1 MRQVV
6 AVLGVGGGALPVCL
20 HAQLPATHVDA
31 VELSPGVAA
40 AARAHFG
47 LVPDQVNPLAT
58 GLASLTCALSEE
70 SHLTSLTSLSL
81 SLSLS
86 LMQRLRLHV
95 ADAAAFIKESAPGR
109 YDAVLIDCAE
119 VRAKPTRTHT
129 HQTQTHT
136 R

>member
-86 LMQRLRLHV
+86 HAAPALARGGRGGVHKRIRAGPLRRRVDRLR
-95 ADAAAFIKESAPGR
+95 
-109 YDAVLIDCAE
+109 
-119 VRAKPTRTHT
+119 
-129 HQTQTHT
+129 
-136 R
+136 

>member
-86 LMQRLRLHV
+86 LSRSLSLSLSHAAPALARGGRGGVHKRIRAGPLRRRVDRLR
-95 ADAAAFIKESAPGR
+95 
-109 YDAVLIDCAE
+109 
-119 VRAKPTRTHT
+119 
-129 HQTQTHT
+129 
-136 R
+136 

>member
-86 LMQRLRLHV
+86 LSC
-95 ADAAAFIKESAPGR
+95 SA
-109 YDAVLIDCAE
+109 CACTW
-119 VRAKPTRTHT
+119 RTR
-129 HQTQTHT
+129 
-136 R
+136 RRS